1 MIVKTMFATPPSGRY
16 RTTVGAEYD
25 GYART
30 MKQIAFGRG
39 RQMPLARSID
49 RMIGISRGLGLVN
62 IRERRGVDITFFLC
76 MNSDPQRETE

>member
-30 MKQIAFGRG
+30 MEQIAFGRG
-39 RQMPLARSID
+39 RQIPIARRID
-49 RMIGISRGLGLVN
+49 TMIGISRGLGLVN
-62 IRERRGVDITFFLC
+62 NRERRGVDITQFLC
-76 MNSDPQRETE
+76 LNFDPQRETE